1 VRSFTKTLVIIF
13 ILLSVIWLTSELD
26 VIEVLTFKVTEEQ
39 MTKYSGYYYNQLDLE
54 QKKMYIKLDEA
65 VNSYKEKV
73 ILTKKLTDNIHDKV
87 LDVFAAYFYDNPE
100 CYYIS
105 NEYNLT
111 TRNYGLYQYAFIEL
125 TYTVEGQKLIEF
137 KNQELQ
143 KAADDLINSCIKP
156 GMTDFEKEKA
166 IHDELVKKVSYY
178 EYKDIDNIPALAH
191 TAYGALVDKRAVC
204 DGYSKAYKL
213 VLDKLG
219 IESIII
225 SGVVDNLPHAW
236 NLVKLDGNYY
246 HVDVTSDKL
255 DDKSTRYVVHTYFNV
270 TDEEILDTHTING
283 RFDVPKCDSKEYDYY
298 VKTKSYIEYEDNLYD
313 KLSRIISIQK
323 GSQIL
328 EFKADSRYSARS
340 IIDMLYEL
348 DFAGWRSKGKTSV
361 SYSQKENIYIFVN
374 SK

>member
-1 VRSFTKTLVIIF
+1 MRSFTKTLVIIF

-39 MTKYSGYYYNQLDLE
+39 MAKYSGYYYNQLDTE

-65 VNSYKEKV
+65 INSYEEKA

-87 LDVFAAYFYDNPE
+87 MDVFAAYFYDNPE

-105 NEYNLT
+105 NEYNIT

-125 TYTVEGQKLIEF
+125 NYLVEGQKLIEF

-143 KAADDLINSCIKP
+143 KAIDDLINSCIKP
-156 GMTDFEKEKA
+156 GMTDFEKERV

-178 EYKDIDNIPALAH
+178 EYKSIDNIPALTH

-204 DGYSKAYKL
+204 DGYSKAYKM
-213 VLDKLG
+213 VLEKLG
-219 IESIII
+219 IENIII

-236 NLVKLDGNYY
+236 NLVNLDGNYY

-255 DDKSTRYVVHTYFNV
+255 EDKSTRYVVHTYFNV
-270 TDEEILDTHTING
+270 TDEEILDTHTINNK
-283 RFDVPKCDSKEYDYY
+283 FNIPKCNSKDYDYY

-323 GSQIL
+323 NSQIL